1 MRGAGEGGSP
11 LGLLRARGGT
21 RLLVITINGSICS
34 LGSLSDLLC
43 ICMCHAPFARGLVR
57 VFGFWGGGSVCT
69 YHTDK
74 LARPSPGASEPY
86 GALRASK
93 LAGHAG
99 KDQLDAT

>member
-21 RLLVITINGSICS
+21 RLLVITNKR
-34 LGSLSDLLC
+34 LHLLILAAGLMC

-74 LARPSPGASEPY
+74 LAHPSPGASEPY